1 MRGEGAAFGERERS
15 GSAYSTYSASSLH
28 STLSS
33 FGGRLGGPR
42 RVGTREEAELRLRG
56 VLAAQAALAAA
67 LASRRAALTS
77 RLRAME
83 AQSARLQD
91 DALSGGASRRAPP
104 PPGASPLRG
113 GDAASQAAFL
123 AEVRTRAAS
132 AHAAATEAA
141 DAALKARLRAAA
153 AEGVE
158 ARLREAHPTTATK
171 QLRRRLEADAAAAI
185 SCRLRVE
192 AFRRERTQLD
202 RAALLQQQVR
212 HGKHAAHA
220 GTAQSRWSVK
230 HRVIVPLGVSRL
242 PVRCADAFR
251 AARRRRA

>member
-1 MRGEGAAFGERERS
+1 MRGDGAAFGGERERS
-15 GSAYSTYSASSLH
+15 GRSYSSYSASSLH

-33 FGGRLGGPR
+33 FGGRLGGSR
-42 RVGTREEAELRLRG
+42 RVGAREEAELRMRG

-67 LASRRAALTS
+67 LASRRAALTQ
-77 RLRAME
+77 RLRAVE
-83 AQSARLQD
+83 AQSARLQA

-123 AEVRTRAAS
+123 AEVRARAAA

-141 DAALKARLRAAA
+141 DAVLKSRLRAAA

-171 QLRRRLEADAAAAI
+171 ALRRRLETDAAAAI
-185 SCRLRVE
+185 SARLYVE
-192 AFRRERTQLD
+192 SSRRERTQLD

-212 HGKHAAHA
+212 RNA
-220 GTAQSRWSVK
+220 
-230 HRVIVPLGVSRL
+230 
-242 PVRCADAFR
+242 R
-251 AARRRRA
+251 AARASARAGRRIGAPRSRVPVGVTRFCEAR